1 MTTDTAPWVRIGIR
15 CSALM
20 TVTIVGAI
28 GASWSSP
35 GRRTFNFENV
45 INALGTFALAVACVN
60 CLLAIVIFW
69 KVPGTHS
76 VWLNT
81 ALLTP
86 VFVLLLFPAVAL
98 S

>member
-1 MTTDTAPWVRIGIR
+1 MSTSPWVRVGIR

-28 GASWSSP
+28 LASWSRP
-35 GRRTFNFENV
+35 GRTTFNFENMT
-45 INALGTFALAVACVN
+45 NALGTCALALACVN
-60 CLLAIVIFW
+60 CLLAIVIFR
-69 KVPGTHS
+69 KAPGTHS
-76 VWLNT
+76 VWLNA

-86 VFVLLLFPAVAL
+86 VFVLLLFPAVAV